1 MEVYVARQPIFKK
14 TKDLYAYELLYRNN
28 HMNRF
33 PEINGELATTDVI
46 INSFLNIGIEELS
59 NGKPCFVNFTEKLL
73 KLKLPSYFKPNE
85 IIIEILESIE
95 INLELLDHCRE
106 LKSKGYQIALD
117 DFILNAKNPL
127 SFQLLELVDIIKV
140 DFRATNVHVRRII
153 EKMPQKYNVKLLA
166 EKIETEEEFESAVR
180 SGYDYFQGYYFAKPV
195 IISTHDVPEHFQNYI
210 VIINQLSSEDPDL
223 DSISELI
230 EQDLSLSYKLL
241 KLINSPKYLPTNKIN
256 SIKQAIVRL
265 GFNEL
270 TKWLWILAIRS
281 TLTNKSEWSKEIF
294 INSLIRARMCELIA
308 LHKKKRKD
316 APSFFLTGMFSLM
329 DSLLG
334 MEMDKVLK
342 LMPLQEDINQAL
354 IGQSNPLKE
363 ILDFVTSI
371 EKGNW
376 EEVSTWYQ
384 KLQIEDRIALGY
396 YNEALKWANHIMK

>member
-1 MEVYVARQPIFKK
+1 MEVFVARQPIFKK
-14 TKDLYAYELLYRNN
+14 NKDLFAYELLYRNN

-73 KLKLPSYFKPNE
+73 QLKLPSYFKPNE

-95 INLELLDHCRE
+95 INQELLNHCRE

-127 SFQLLELVDIIKV
+127 SFHLLDLVDIIKV
-140 DFRATNVHVRRII
+140 DFRATNAHVRRII

-166 EKIETEEEFESAVR
+166 EKIETKQEFESAVQN
-180 SGYDYFQGYYFAKPV
+180 GYEYFQGYYFAKPV
-195 IISTHDVPEHFQNYI
+195 IISTHDVPEYFQNYI
-210 VIINQLSSEDPDL
+210 VIINQLSSKDPNL
-223 DSISELI
+223 DSITELI

-308 LHKKKRKD
+308 LHKQKRRD

-342 LMPLQEDINQAL
+342 LMPLQENINQAL
-354 IGQSNPLKE
+354 IGQSNLLKE